1 MLIYPLYNSYHLG
14 DNIFNFILFYNL
26 KSYIESHD
34 IFIDYYC
41 RPCYINQVAE
51 FNCSRNIRIKNYEE
65 GVPDYAIELWQN
77 AGIIGFTFDN
87 FYQKAKQNNC
97 QRINYNLYYKLFFNK
112 FLKKVKIPVRLNVL
126 SYADNDLIGRFDRL
140 DQKYKQ
146 IDLLVINSQPFS
158 GQYAYN
164 KDIWDGMIRVYQ
176 NHFRLVTTT
185 KVDGVLCTMDDNL
198 TVKDIAALSTRV
210 KVIIAVN
217 SGVVPGLLNEFT
229 LRNVKQVYTFDDRC
243 FFSFTNFTIKD
254 DIRQISVS
262 DLEKYMYKKN

>member
-1 MLIYPLYNSYHLG
+1 
-14 DNIFNFILFYNL
+14 
-26 KSYIESHD
+26 
-34 IFIDYYC
+34 
-41 RPCYINQVAE
+41 VAE

-262 DLEKYMYKKN
+262 DLEKYIYKKN